1 MISSPTLRRATG
13 ALLTAS
19 AVLIPFAFAHAQ
31 DGAPAQPAQTAPV
44 SAPVAP
50 APDPALSLVGKP
62 APDFTL
68 PDQNDKPHS
77 LKDSRGKWTVVAFYP
92 ADMTKGCTFQN
103 ISYTRTSDKFAP
115 LNAQVYTI
123 STQDTASKKAFCTK
137 DSLTHTLLADVGGKT
152 AASYN
157 VLNGKVARRITF
169 YIAPDGTIKQ
179 VDTKIHTQTA
189 GEDSLAV
196 LKKLEAPAP
205 VAP

>member
-1 MISSPTLRRATG
+1 MISSPTLRGAAG
-13 ALLTAS
+13 ALVSAS

-31 DGAPAQPAQTAPV
+31 DGAPAQPAQTAP
-44 SAPVAP
+44 AVAP
-50 APDPALSLVGKP
+50 AAPDPALSLVCKP

-77 LKDSRGKWTVVAFYP
+77 LKDTRGKWTVVAFYP

-103 ISYTRTSDKFAP
+103 ISYTRTTDKFAP
-115 LNAQVYTI
+115 LNAVVYTI

-189 GEDSLAV
+189 GEDSLAI
-196 LKKLEAPAP
+196 LKKLQATPTAP
-205 VAP
+205 